1 MIIFATF
8 ICEIRVVTEFL
19 ALLTVEK
26 CDAASLLYVFV
37 SHLEALVI
45 ELAKIAGMS
54 TDGASVMMGSKNGI
68 VARLRLRIPHLVSSH
83 CIAHEYVRFCTSA
96 NPDYPEALAAKD
108 AAEAIPEFDM
118 VDGLIRQVA
127 EYLGRSSPWHQRFFE
142 LQELFTATNLEL
154 QGIHQ
159 VRWLSGGDAVMRTVT
174 VFPAPIVMLSEWD
187 ETLYELAT
195 SYRFHFLLFFLADVL
210 EQLNILNKSFQQ
222 REVSNKSFQRVL
234 HFS

>member
-8 ICEIRVVTEFL
+8 IRENRVVTEFL

-37 SHLEALVI
+37 SHLHALGI
-45 ELAKIAGMS
+45 ELAKISGMS
-54 TDGASVMMGSKNGI
+54 TDGASVMMGSKNGL

-83 CIAHEYVRFCTSA
+83 CIAHR
-96 NPDYPEALAAKD
+96 EALAAKD
-108 AAEAIPEFDM
+108 AADAFPEFNM

-127 EYLGRSSPWHQRFFE
+127 EYLDRSSPWHQRFLE

-159 VRWLSGGDAVMRTVT
+159 AC
-174 VFPAPIVMLSEWD
+174 
-187 ETLYELAT
+187 
-195 SYRFHFLLFFLADVL
+195 
-210 EQLNILNKSFQQ
+210 
-222 REVSNKSFQRVL
+222 
-234 HFS
+234 